1 MTPKEEAEYTKDL
14 MTFKCHECDNST
26 YLAILSI
33 KEKYNGIVN
42 VIVDLRGRGE
52 LGEKIYLKSL
62 NDMNNRMERVLTH
75 LNT

>member
-1 MTPKEEAEYTKDL
+1 MTPEEEAKWTKDL
-14 MTFKCHECDNST
+14 MTFNCYECDNST
-26 YLAILSI
+26 FLAVLAI

-52 LGEKIYLKSL
+52 LGEKVYLKAL
-62 NDMNNRMERVLTH
+62 NDMNNRMNEVLTH

>member
-1 MTPKEEAEYTKDL
+1 MTPKEEAKWTKDL

-26 YLAILSI
+26 FLAVLAI

-42 VIVDLRGRGE
+42 VIVDLRSRGE
-52 LGEKIYLKSL
+52 LGEKVYLKSL
-62 NDMNNRMERVLTH
+62 DDINNRMNEVLTH